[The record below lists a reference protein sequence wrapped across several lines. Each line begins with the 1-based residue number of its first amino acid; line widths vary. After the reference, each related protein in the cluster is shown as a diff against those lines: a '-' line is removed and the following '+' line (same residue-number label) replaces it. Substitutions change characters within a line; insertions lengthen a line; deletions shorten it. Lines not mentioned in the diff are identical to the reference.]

1 MTSKYEVGYGK
12 PPAAGRFKKGA
23 SGNPKG
29 RRKGVRNISTVVEE
43 VLNERIAVT
52 ERGRRRSITTLEA
65 LVRGLRADAL
75 SGNQKSRLT
84 MVNLAF
90 QVEAKKEGMP
100 PPNPA
105 SMEADSQIMARLV
118 ERIRSQ
124 VEKGKKP

>member
-1 MTSKYEVGYGK
+1 
-12 PPAAGRFKKGA
+12 
-23 SGNPKG
+23 
-29 RRKGVRNISTVVEE
+29 
-43 VLNERIAVT
+43 
-52 ERGRRRSITTLEA
+52 
-65 LVRGLRADAL
+65 
-75 SGNQKSRLT
+75 